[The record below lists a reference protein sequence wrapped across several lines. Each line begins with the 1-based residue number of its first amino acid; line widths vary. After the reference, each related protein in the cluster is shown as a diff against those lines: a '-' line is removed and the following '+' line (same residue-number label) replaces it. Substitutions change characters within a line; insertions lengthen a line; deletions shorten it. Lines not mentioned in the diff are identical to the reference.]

1 MELLRSER
9 IFMSVIVAIVVF
21 SIIIII
27 HELGHFL
34 LAKKNGIGVVEFSIG
49 LGPTVCGFTKGE
61 TKYSIKLLPF
71 GGMCQMVG
79 EDSEQ
84 DSVAENAFY
93 SKGVWQRFSVI
104 FAGPFFNFI
113 LAFILSLF
121 VIGCVGFD
129 APTVLSVTANSPAEK
144 AGLQV
149 GDVIKKLGDDK
160 ISIGREID
168 SYFLYNKI
176 TAEPLEVLYERDGV
190 LNSTTIEP
198 TLMKKYLLGFT
209 YKPTQDGIAEVLTIS
224 ENYPFH
230 QAGILPGDVITHI
243 NGVKVST
250 GAELSAYIDMH
261 PLDGSVVSVTYERE
275 ATNGKESTTV
285 EVTPMLSQEG
295 YSVGFAYN
303 LAREKTSVLNT
314 LKYSFIEV
322 KYWIVTTVK
331 NLGMLVSGQLK
342 STDVGGPVA
351 IIGTI
356 GDVYE
361 QTAEQGNALDV
372 VLQMAYITILLSA
385 NLGVMNLLPIPAL
398 DGGKLLFTLIEAV
411 RGKPIDRE
419 KEGMVHLI
427 GMALLMILMVVVF
440 FNDIKNVFF

>member
-1 MELLRSER
+1 
-9 IFMSVIVAIVVF
+9 MSIIVAILVF

-49 LGPTVCGFTKGE
+49 LGPTVWGVQKGE

-79 EDSEQ
+79 EDTEQ
-84 DSVAENAFY
+84 NTVAENAFY

-113 LAFILSLF
+113 LAFLLSLF
-121 VIGCVGFD
+121 VIGFVGYD
-129 APTVLSVTANSPAEK
+129 APTVLSVVSGSPADV
-144 AGLQV
+144 AGLEV
-149 GDVIKKLGDDK
+149 GDVIKKMDGSK
-160 ISIGREID
+160 ISIGREVD
-168 SYFLYNKI
+168 SYFMYNKLSS
-176 TAEPLEVLYERDGV
+176 EPIELVFERNGEEKSTIVEPVLSKQY
-190 LNSTTIEP
+190 
-198 TLMKKYLLGFT
+198 MLGFS
-209 YKPTQDGIAEVLTIS
+209 YYPNGDSAAKVLTVS
-224 ENYPFH
+224 ENYPLH
-230 QAGILPGDVITHI
+230 KAGILPDDIITHV
-243 NGVKVST
+243 NGTTIAT
-250 GAELSAYIDMH
+250 GADLAMYMDAH
-261 PLDGSVVSVTYERE
+261 PLDGTAVTVTYERKTE
-275 ATNGKESTTV
+275 SDVVSTTV
-285 EVTPMLSQEG
+285 EVVPMFVSES
-295 YSVGFAYN
+295 YSAGFSYN
-303 LAREKTSVLNT
+303 LAREKTGVLQT
-314 LKYSFIEV
+314 LKYSIIEV
-322 KYWIVTTVK
+322 KYWIVTTIK
-331 NLGMLVSGQLK
+331 NLGLLVTGQL
-342 STDVGGPVA
+342 SSNDVGGPVA

-361 QTAEQGNALDV
+361 QTSEQGNTLDV

-427 GMALLMILMVVVF
+427 GMVLLMLLMAFIF
-440 FNDIKNVFF
+440 FNDIKNIFFK

>member
-1 MELLRSER
+1 
-9 IFMSVIVAIVVF
+9 MSIIVAILVF

-27 HELGHFL
+27 HELGHFF

-49 LGPTVCGFTKGE
+49 LGPTIWGIKKRE

-79 EDSEQ
+79 EDSDQ
-84 DSVAENAFY
+84 NTLADNAFY

-113 LAFILSLF
+113 LAFILSLV
-121 VIGCVGFD
+121 VIGFVGYD
-129 APTVLSVTANSPAEK
+129 APTITSVATGSPAET
-144 AGLQV
+144 AGLQA
-149 GDVIKKLGDDK
+149 GDIIQK
-160 ISIGREID
+160 IGGNKVSIGREVD
-168 SYFLYNKI
+168 SYFLYHDI
-176 TAEPLEVLYERDGV
+176 TAETIEIVYVRDGEKHSTKVEPV
-190 LNSTTIEP
+190 LT
-198 TLMKKYLLGFT
+198 KKYLLGFNYYPYT
-209 YKPTQDGIAEVLTIS
+209 DSTAEVLS
-224 ENYPFH
+224 VNENFPFH
-230 QAGILPGDVITHI
+230 LAGILPGDVVTHI

-250 GAELSAYIDMH
+250 GAELSAYMDAH
-261 PLDGSVVSVTYERE
+261 PLDGSVISVTYER
-275 ATNGKESTTV
+275 KEGTTTTSTTV
-285 EVTPMLSQEG
+285 DLAPQLYQEA

-303 LAREKTSVLNT
+303 LAREKTGVLQT
-314 LKYSFIEV
+314 LKYSIIEV

-331 NLGMLVSGQLK
+331 NLGLLVTGQLG
-342 STDVGGPVA
+342 SDDVGGPVA

-361 QTAEQGNALDV
+361 QTSEQGNALDV

-427 GMALLMILMVVVF
+427 GMILLMILMVVIF
-440 FNDIKNVFF
+440 FNDIRNVFFK

>member
-1 MELLRSER
+1 
-9 IFMSVIVAIVVF
+9 MSIIVAILVF

-49 LGPTVCGFTKGE
+49 LGPTIWGIQKGE

-79 EDSEQ
+79 EDSDQNTAE
-84 DSVAENAFY
+84 ENAFY

-113 LAFILSLF
+113 LAFVLSLF
-121 VIGCVGFD
+121 VIGFVGFD
-129 APTVLSVTANSPAEK
+129 APTVSSVTTGSPADK
-144 AGLQV
+144 AGLQA
-149 GDVIKKLGDDK
+149 GDLIKKMGRDK
-160 ISIGREID
+160 ISIGREVD
-168 SYFLYNKI
+168 SYFLYHTI
-176 TAEPLEVLYERDGV
+176 TAEPIEILYERDGKEYSTMLEPV
-190 LNSTTIEP
+190 LT
-198 TLMKKYLLGFT
+198 KQYLLGFS
-209 YKPTQDGIAEVLTIS
+209 YYPNADSVAEVLSVS

-230 QAGILPGDVITHI
+230 LAGILPGDVVTHI
-243 NGVKVST
+243 NGTRVAT
-250 GAELSAYIDMH
+250 GVELSAYMDSH
-261 PLDGSVVSVTYERE
+261 PLDGSPVSVTYERTTE
-275 ATNGKESTTV
+275 GETKSTTI
-285 EVTPMLSQEG
+285 ELTPLLYQET

-303 LAREKTSVLNT
+303 LAREKTGVLET
-314 LKYSFIEV
+314 LKYSLIEV
-322 KYWIVTTVK
+322 KYWIVSTIK
-331 NLGMLVSGQLK
+331 NLGLLVTGQL
-342 STDVGGPVA
+342 SSNDVGGPVA

-361 QTAEQGNALDV
+361 QTSEQGNTLDV

-427 GMALLMILMVVVF
+427 GMVLLMILMVFIF
-440 FNDIKNVFF
+440 FNDIRNVFFK

>member
-1 MELLRSER
+1 
-9 IFMSVIVAIVVF
+9 MSIIVAILVF
-21 SIIIII
+21 SIIVVI

-34 LAKKNGIGVVEFSIG
+34 LAKMHGIGVVEFSVG
-49 LGPTVCGFTKGE
+49 FGPTIWGIKKRE

-84 DSVAENAFY
+84 NTLADNAFY
-93 SKGVWQRFSVI
+93 SKGVWQRFSVL

-113 LAFILSLF
+113 LAFVLSLF
-121 VIGCVGFD
+121 VIGFVGYD
-129 APTVLSVTANSPAEK
+129 APAVTSVNTGSPAEAAGLK
-144 AGLQV
+144 AG
-149 GDVIKKLGDDK
+149 DIIKKIGGDTV
-160 ISIGREID
+160 SIGREVD
-168 SYFLYNKI
+168 SYFLYHKI
-176 TAEPLEVLYERDGV
+176 TDKPIELVYIRDGERH
-190 LNSTTIEP
+190 STTIEP
-198 TLMKKYLLGFT
+198 VLTKQYLLGFS
-209 YKPTQDGIAEVLTIS
+209 YYPYEDSAAEVLS
-224 ENYPFH
+224 VNENFPFH
-230 QAGILPGDVITHI
+230 LAGILPGDVVTYI

-250 GAELSAYIDMH
+250 GAELSSYMNSH
-261 PLDGSVVSVTYERE
+261 PLDGSVVSVTYERKTE
-275 ATNGKESTTV
+275 SKTTSTTV
-285 EVTPMLSQEG
+285 ELTPLLYQEA
-295 YSVGFAYN
+295 YSVGFSYN
-303 LAREKTSVLNT
+303 LAREKTNALQT
-314 LKYSFIEV
+314 LKYSIIEV

-331 NLGMLVSGQLK
+331 NLGLLVTGQL
-342 STDVGGPVA
+342 SSNDVGGPVA

-361 QTAEQGNALDV
+361 QTSEQGNALDV

-427 GMALLMILMVVVF
+427 GMILLMILMVVVF
-440 FNDIKNVFF
+440 FNDIRNLIFK

>member
-1 MELLRSER
+1 
-9 IFMSVIVAIVVF
+9 MSIIVAILVF

-49 LGPTVCGFTKGE
+49 LGPTVWGITKGE

-79 EDSEQ
+79 EDTDQ
-84 DSVAENAFY
+84 NTIAENAFY
-93 SKGVWQRFSVI
+93 SKGVWQRFSVV

-113 LAFILSLF
+113 LAFVLSLF
-121 VIGCVGFD
+121 VIGFVGYD
-129 APTVLSVTANSPAEK
+129 APTVASVTAGSPAEK
-144 AGLQV
+144 AGLQS
-149 GDVIKKLGDDK
+149 GDLLKKIGGDK
-160 ISIGREID
+160 VSIGREVD
-168 SYFLYNKI
+168 SFFLYNKI
-176 TAEPLEVLYERDGV
+176 SADPIEVLYERAGKEY
-190 LNSTTIEP
+190 STTIEP
-198 TLMKKYLLGFT
+198 VMTKQYLLGFNYYPNEGT
-209 YKPTQDGIAEVLTIS
+209 PAEVLSVS
-224 ENYPFH
+224 ENFPMH
-230 QAGILPGDVITHI
+230 KAGILPGDIITHV
-243 NGVKVST
+243 NGEKLST
-250 GAELSAYIDMH
+250 GAELSVYMDAH
-261 PLDGSVVSVTYERE
+261 PLDGSVVSVTYERKTE
-275 ATNGKESTTV
+275 SGDFLSTTV
-285 EVTPMLSQEG
+285 EITPMLYQEA

-303 LAREKTSVLNT
+303 LAREKTGVLNT
-314 LKYSFIEV
+314 LKYSLIEV
-322 KYWIVTTVK
+322 KYWIVTTIK
-331 NLGMLVSGQLK
+331 NLGMLVTGQL
-342 STDVGGPVA
+342 SSNDVGGPVA

-361 QTAEQGNALDV
+361 QTSESGNAMDV

-427 GMALLMILMVVVF
+427 GMVLLMLLMVFIF
-440 FNDIKNVFF
+440 FNDIKNIFAK

>member
-1 MELLRSER
+1 
-9 IFMSVIVAIVVF
+9 MSILVAILVF

-49 LGPTVCGFTKGE
+49 LGPTVCGFKKGE

-84 DSVAENAFY
+84 NTVAENAFY

-113 LAFILSLF
+113 LAFGLSLF
-121 VIGCVGFD
+121 VIGTVGYD
-129 APTVLSVTANSPAEK
+129 APTVLSVTVNSPAEK

-149 GDVIKKLGDDK
+149 GDVIKEIGGDK
-160 ISIGREID
+160 ISIGRELD
-168 SYFLYNKI
+168 SYFLYNEI
-176 TAEPLEVLYERDGV
+176 TAEPIKVIYERDGKEK
-190 LNSTTIEP
+190 STIVEP
-198 TLMKKYLLGFT
+198 AITKLYRLGFSYLPNEGQVARIET
-209 YKPTQDGIAEVLTIS
+209 VS

-230 QAGILPGDVITHI
+230 QAGILPGDVVTHV
-243 NGVKVST
+243 NGTEIST
-250 GAELSAYIDMH
+250 GAELSVYMDSH
-261 PLDGSVVSVTYERE
+261 PLDGSEISVTYERK
-275 ATNGKESTTV
+275 TDSGNVSTTV
-285 EVTPMLSQEG
+285 ELAPLMYQEG

-303 LAREKTSVLNT
+303 LGREKATVFET
-314 LKYSFIEV
+314 MKYSFIEV
-322 KYWIVTTVK
+322 KYWIVTTIK
-331 NLGMLVSGQLK
+331 NLGMLVTGQLK

-361 QTAEQGNALDV
+361 QTSENGNVLDV

-398 DGGKLLFTLIEAV
+398 DGGKLFFTLIEAV

-427 GMALLMILMVVVF
+427 GMVLLMILMVVIF
-440 FNDIKNVFF
+440 FNDIKNVFFK

>member
-1 MELLRSER
+1 
-9 IFMSVIVAIVVF
+9 MSIIVAILVF

-49 LGPTVCGFTKGE
+49 LGPTIWGITKGE

-79 EDSEQ
+79 EDTEQ
-84 DSVAENAFY
+84 DTVAENAFY

-113 LAFILSLF
+113 LAFLLSLF
-121 VIGCVGFD
+121 VIGFVGYD
-129 APTVLSVTANSPAEK
+129 APTVVSVTKDSPATE
-144 AGLQV
+144 AGLEP
-149 GDVIKKLGDDK
+149 GDLIKRIGKDK
-160 ISIGREID
+160 VSIGRELD
-168 SYFLYNKI
+168 SYFLYNKL
-176 TAEPLEVLYERDGV
+176 TAEPIEIIYERDGKEY
-190 LNSTTIEP
+190 STTLEP
-198 TLMKKYLLGFT
+198 AIMKKYLLGFT
-209 YKPTQDGIAEVLTIS
+209 YMPSADSPAIIKEIS
-224 ENYPFH
+224 VDYPFH
-230 QAGILPGDVITHI
+230 QAGLLPGDKITNV
-243 NGVKVST
+243 NGTEISD
-250 GAELSAYIDMH
+250 GAQLSMYMDSH
-261 PLDGSVVSVTYERE
+261 PLDGSVVTVTYERTTE
-275 ATNGKESTTV
+275 TETVSTTV
-285 EVTPMLSQEG
+285 EVTPMLYQEAYG
-295 YSVGFAYN
+295 VGFAYN
-303 LAREKTSVLNT
+303 LAREKTGVLQT
-314 LKYSFIEV
+314 LKYSLIEV
-322 KYWIVTTVK
+322 KYWIVTTIK
-331 NLGMLVSGQLK
+331 NLGLLVTGQL
-342 STDVGGPVA
+342 SSNDVGGPVA

-361 QTAEQGNALDV
+361 QTSEQGNALDV

-427 GMALLMILMVVVF
+427 GMVLLMLLMVFIF
-440 FNDIKNVFF
+440 FNDIKNIFFK

>member
-1 MELLRSER
+1 
-9 IFMSVIVAIVVF
+9 MSIIIAILVF

-49 LGPTVCGFTKGE
+49 LGPTIWGITKGE

-84 DSVAENAFY
+84 NTVAENAFY

-113 LAFILSLF
+113 LAFGLSLF
-121 VIGCVGFD
+121 VIGFVGYD
-129 APTVLSVTANSPAEK
+129 APTIASVIVGSPADL
-144 AGLQV
+144 AGLEA
-149 GDVIKKLGDDK
+149 GDLIKEIGGDK
-160 ISIGREID
+160 VSIGREVD
-168 SYFLYNKI
+168 SYFLYNEI
-176 TAEPLEVLYERDGV
+176 TAEPIKIVYERDGKED
-190 LNSTTIEP
+190 STVIEP
-198 TLMKKYLLGFT
+198 VLTKQYLLGFS
-209 YKPTQDGIAEVLTIS
+209 YVPNADSVAEVLS
-224 ENYPFH
+224 VNENFPFH
-230 QAGILPGDVITHI
+230 QAGILPGDVITHV
-243 NGVKVST
+243 NGVSFST
-250 GAELSAYIDMH
+250 GAELSTYMDAH
-261 PLDGSVVSVTYERE
+261 PLDGSVVSVTYERKTE
-275 ATNGKESTTV
+275 NGTDSTTV
-285 EVTPMLSQEG
+285 EITPVLYQEV

-303 LAREKTSVLNT
+303 LGREKTGVLET
-314 LKYSFIEV
+314 LKYSLIEV
-322 KYWIVTTVK
+322 KYWIVTTIK
-331 NLGMLVSGQLK
+331 NLGLLVTGQL
-342 STDVGGPVA
+342 SSNDVGGPVA

-361 QTAEQGNALDV
+361 QTSEQGNALDV

-427 GMALLMILMVVVF
+427 GMVLLMILMVFIF
-440 FNDIKNVFF
+440 FNDIKNVFFK

>member
-1 MELLRSER
+1 
-9 IFMSVIVAIVVF
+9 MSIIVAILVF

-49 LGPTVCGFTKGE
+49 LGPTVVGFTRGE

-84 DSVAENAFY
+84 NTTEENAFY

-113 LAFILSLF
+113 LAFVLSLF
-121 VIGCVGFD
+121 VIGFVGFD
-129 APTVLSVTANSPAEK
+129 APEVTSVTAGSPAEK

-149 GDVIKKLGDDK
+149 GDTIKKMGGDS
-160 ISIGREID
+160 ISIGREVD
-168 SYFLYNKI
+168 SYFLYNEV
-176 TAEPLEVLYERDGV
+176 TAEPIEIIVERAGEEF
-190 LNSTTIEP
+190 STTVYPIL
-198 TLMKKYLLGFT
+198 TKKYLLGFN
-209 YKPTQDGIAEVLTIS
+209 YYPSPDAPAEVSAVS

-230 QAGILPGDVITHI
+230 KAGILPGDIVTHV
-243 NGVKVST
+243 NGTELST
-250 GAELSAYIDMH
+250 GAELSAYMDAH
-261 PLDGSVVSVTYERE
+261 PLDGTLVSVTYERKTE
-275 ATNGKESTTV
+275 SGIVSTTV
-285 EVTPMLSQEG
+285 ELEPLLYQEV
-295 YSVGFAYN
+295 YTVGFGYN
-303 LAREKTSVLNT
+303 LAREKTSFLNT
-314 LKYSFIEV
+314 IKFSFIEV
-322 KYWIVTTVK
+322 KYWIVSTVK
-331 NLGMLVSGQLK
+331 NLGLLVTGQL
-342 STDVGGPVA
+342 SSNDVGGPVA

-361 QTAEQGNALDV
+361 QTQEQGNTMDV

-398 DGGKLLFTLIEAV
+398 DGGKLVFTLIEAV

-427 GMALLMILMVVVF
+427 GMVLLMILMVFIF

>member
-1 MELLRSER
+1 
-9 IFMSVIVAIVVF
+9 MSILVAILVF

-49 LGPTVCGFTKGE
+49 LGPTVWGIQKGE

-93 SKGVWQRFSVI
+93 SKGVWQRFSVV

-113 LAFILSLF
+113 LAFGLSLF
-121 VIGCVGFD
+121 VIGFVGYD
-129 APTVLSVTANSPAEK
+129 APTVASVTAGSPADA
-144 AGLQV
+144 AGLEP
-149 GDVIKKLGDDK
+149 GDLIKEIGGDK
-160 ISIGREID
+160 VSIGREVD
-168 SYFLYNKI
+168 SYFLYNEI
-176 TAEPLEVLYERDGV
+176 TAEPIEVVYERDGKE
-190 LNSTTIEP
+190 NSTVIEP
-198 TLMKKYLLGFT
+198 VLAKKYLLGFSYYPNT
-209 YKPTQDGIAEVLTIS
+209 DGVAEVLS
-224 ENYPFH
+224 VNENYPFH
-230 QAGILPGDVITHI
+230 LAGILPGDVVTHV
-243 NGVKVST
+243 NGEKLST
-250 GAELSAYIDMH
+250 GAELSTYMDAH
-261 PLDGSVVSVTYERE
+261 LLDGSVVSVTYERKTE
-275 ATNGKESTTV
+275 SGSVSTTV
-285 EVTPMLSQEG
+285 ELTPELYQEA

-303 LAREKTSVLNT
+303 LAREKTNVLET
-314 LKYSFIEV
+314 LKYSIIEV
-322 KYWIVTTVK
+322 KYWIVTTIK
-331 NLGMLVSGQLK
+331 NLGMLVTGQL
-342 STDVGGPVA
+342 SSNDVGGPVA

-361 QTAEQGNALDV
+361 QTAEQGNAMDV

-427 GMALLMILMVVVF
+427 GMALLMILMVVIF
-440 FNDIKNVFF
+440 FNDIKNVFFK

>member
-1 MELLRSER
+1 
-9 IFMSVIVAIVVF
+9 MSIIVAILVF

-49 LGPTVCGFTKGE
+49 LGPTVWGITKGE

-79 EDSEQ
+79 EDSDQ
-84 DSVAENAFY
+84 TTAAENAFY

-113 LAFILSLF
+113 LAFALSLF
-121 VIGCVGFD
+121 VIGLVGYD
-129 APTVLSVTANSPAEK
+129 APTIASVTKGAPADV
-144 AGLQV
+144 AGLQA
-149 GDVIKKLGDDK
+149 GDLIKEIGGDK
-160 ISIGREID
+160 VSIGREVD

-176 TAEPLEVLYERDGV
+176 TEEPIKVVFERDGKES
-190 LNSTTIEP
+190 STMIEP
-198 TLMKKYLLGFT
+198 ILTKQYLLGFS
-209 YKPTQDGIAEVLTIS
+209 YYPNADSGAEVLS
-224 ENYPFH
+224 VNENFPFH
-230 QAGILPGDVITHI
+230 QAGILPGDVVTHV
-243 NGVKVST
+243 NGTSLST
-250 GAELSAYIDMH
+250 GAELSNYMDSH
-261 PLDGSVVSVTYERE
+261 PLDGSVVSVTYDRKTES
-275 ATNGKESTTV
+275 GIVSTTV
-285 EVTPMLSQEG
+285 ELTPLLYQEA

-303 LAREKTSVLNT
+303 LAREKTGVLQT
-314 LKYSFIEV
+314 LKYSLIEV

-331 NLGMLVSGQLK
+331 NLGLLVTGQL
-342 STDVGGPVA
+342 SSNDVGGPVA

-361 QTAEQGNALDV
+361 QTSEQGNALDV
-372 VLQMAYITILLSA
+372 ILQMAYITILLSA

-398 DGGKLLFTLIEAV
+398 DGGKLFFTLIEAV

-427 GMALLMILMVVVF
+427 GMVLLMILMVFIF
-440 FNDIKNVFF
+440 FNDIKNVFFK

>member
-1 MELLRSER
+1 
-9 IFMSVIVAIVVF
+9 MSIIVAILVF

-49 LGPTVCGFTKGE
+49 LGPTVWGITKGE

-79 EDSEQ
+79 EDTDQ
-84 DSVAENAFY
+84 NTIAENAFY
-93 SKGVWQRFSVI
+93 SKGVWQRFSVV

-113 LAFILSLF
+113 LAFLLSLF
-121 VIGCVGFD
+121 VIGFVGYD
-129 APTVLSVTANSPAEK
+129 APTVASVTAGSPAEK
-144 AGLQV
+144 AGLQS
-149 GDVIKKLGDDK
+149 GDLLKKIGGDK
-160 ISIGREID
+160 VSIGREVD
-168 SYFLYNKI
+168 SFFLYNKI
-176 TAEPLEVLYERDGV
+176 SSEPIEVIYERAGEEY
-190 LNSTTIEP
+190 STTIEP
-198 TLMKKYLLGFT
+198 VMTKQYLLGFNYYPNEGT
-209 YKPTQDGIAEVLTIS
+209 PAEVLSVS
-224 ENYPFH
+224 ENFPMH
-230 QAGILPGDVITHI
+230 KAGILPGDIITHV
-243 NGVKVST
+243 NGEKLST
-250 GAELSAYIDMH
+250 GAELSVYMDAH
-261 PLDGSVVSVTYERE
+261 PLDGSVVSVTYERKTE
-275 ATNGKESTTV
+275 SGDFLSTTV
-285 EVTPMLSQEG
+285 EITPMLYQEA

-303 LAREKTSVLNT
+303 LAREKTGVLNT
-314 LKYSFIEV
+314 LKYSLIEV
-322 KYWIVTTVK
+322 KYWIVTTIK
-331 NLGMLVSGQLK
+331 NLGMLVTGQL
-342 STDVGGPVA
+342 SSNDVGGPVA

-361 QTAEQGNALDV
+361 QTSESGNAMDV

-427 GMALLMILMVVVF
+427 GMVLLMLLMVFIF
-440 FNDIKNVFF
+440 FNDIKNIFAK